1 MRRQLI
7 QPYLLLAGIALLL
20 SSCFNEPNYSDVPSI
35 DFKGIF
41 RYTLAAGTG
50 VGQSKR
56 DSVVITIGFKDGK
69 GDLGTSSETYTADT
83 TRYKANGGWGNYE
96 IKTFRLENKQYVER
110 PLAIN
115 NFLTFPNLARNKPQG
130 AIEGTLDFGQIFPY
144 GNRVYNYPTKFRIR
158 IRDRAL
164 QVSNTIETDT
174 LTLPWSIQ

>member
-7 QPYLLLAGIALLL
+7 QPYLFLAGILLTV
-20 SSCFNEPNYSDVPSI
+20 SSCFTEPNYSDVPSI

-41 RYTLAAGTG
+41 RYSLAAGTG

-69 GDLGTSSETYTADT
+69 GDLGTSSDTYRADSV
-83 TRYKANGGWGNYE
+83 RYMTNGGWGNYE
-96 IKTFRLENKQYVER
+96 IKTLRLENKQYVDR
-110 PLAIN
+110 SSIIN
-115 NFLTFPNLARNKPQG
+115 KFLTFPNLARDKPQG
-130 AIEGTLDFGQIFPY
+130 AIEGTLDFNQIFPY
-144 GNRVYNYPTKFRIR
+144 GTRVYNYPTKFQIR

-174 LTLPWSIQ
+174 LTLPWSFP